1 MNIPDAASLHLTTAM
16 TLEAWVQP
24 TAAANGWQDIL
35 SKTGNFFLESSS
47 SPGNTPVGG
56 GIVNS
61 LHLIAN
67 GTTPLPTNTWSFLT
81 ALYDGT
87 TMWLLV
93 NGVVVGSQAGT
104 GGLGTSTSQL
114 QIGDFFQG
122 LIDNIRIY
130 NTALTRAQIQSD
142 MNTAVAGSS
151 ASLTLSP
158 ASLPNGALN
167 STYSATLSATGGSG
181 TYTFAVTS
189 GSLPSG
195 LMLNG
200 TTGVLSGTPTT
211 SGTSTFTITA
221 IDNNAAGLTGRQ
233 TYTLS
238 VNSASNLTLSPA
250 SLPSAWPNSL
260 R

>member
-1 MNIPDAASLHLTTAM
+1 
-16 TLEAWVQP
+16 
-24 TAAANGWQDIL
+24 
-35 SKTGNFFLESSS
+35 
-47 SPGNTPVGG
+47 
-56 GIVNS
+56 NS

-211 SGTSTFTITA
+211 LRTA
-221 IDNNAAGLTGRQ
+221 PPTCISNTGLTGGLTGRQ
-233 TYTLS
+233 TYTS
-238 VNSASNLTLSPA
+238 DASRGASLALSPA
-250 SLPSAWPNSL
+250 SLPSAAVNSPYSATL
-260 R
+260 SATGGSGTYTFAVTSGSLPSGLTL